1 MLSCMHSLYI
11 LGINFLPNISLT
23 NILSHFID
31 SPLVI
36 FSLMYFCFCLVLFLY
51 LLIFVC
57 VSFAWRDI
65 PKSIAKVNV
74 KEHTC
79 MLSHFSC
86 VQLFVTLWA
95 AACQASLSM
104 RVSRHEFWSGLL
116 CPPPRDLPDPRVQTH
131 ISYVFALAGR
141 FFTTIA
147 AWEVKGAYCL
157 CFLLRRHMVSG
168 LTANSLIHL
177 SLFLYMVW
185 GSSPVWFFC
194 M

>member
-1 MLSCMHSLYI
+1 MPVCLYIQSLTRKQCFWWFSGCNFSSKLIIWQHILFTCLWAKSLSC
-11 LGINFLPNISLT
+11 
-23 NILSHFID
+23 
-31 SPLVI
+31 V
-36 FSLMYFCFCLVLFLY
+36 
-51 LLIFVC
+51 
-57 VSFAWRDI
+57 R
-65 PKSIAKVNV
+65 
-74 KEHTC
+74 
-79 MLSHFSC
+79 
-86 VQLFVTLWA
+86 LFVTPWTA
-95 AACQASLSM
+95 ARQAPLPLAF
-104 RVSRHEFWSGLL
+104 SRQEHWSGLL